1 MDALRM
7 WFILRRNT
15 GRQAKIGRDSAHQ
28 FSTSIMALY
37 KHLGEVEFELKYPE
51 VYNELKMLME
61 NV

>member
-1 MDALRM
+1 M

-28 FSTSIMALY
+28 FSTSILALY
-37 KHLGEVEFELKYPE
+37 KHIGETSFELKYPE
-51 VYNELKMLME
+51 VYNELKMIME